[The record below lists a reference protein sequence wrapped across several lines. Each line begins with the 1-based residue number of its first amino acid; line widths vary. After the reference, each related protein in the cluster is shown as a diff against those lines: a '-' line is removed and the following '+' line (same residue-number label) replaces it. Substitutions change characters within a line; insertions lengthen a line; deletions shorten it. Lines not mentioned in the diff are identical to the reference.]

1 MAEPQVNNVLNEA
14 VPRAVAEDDDNLS
27 DEVLEQ
33 RFVDTFSISK
43 YLDSNR
49 YLTRNTRRMLSTLNQ
64 TSIKDDISPLSYD
77 DYQLLSEVIE
87 EIEDE
92 EIPSCKTDKRRNAL
106 EDLVKYLQMLERRD
120 GDKQRAFSE
129 WRDKKYGRIYD
140 TLEME
145 QLDQDELIEEYLEEY
160 YEGDHD
166 YDDYDY

>member
-1 MAEPQVNNVLNEA
+1 MAEPQVNNVVDEI
-14 VPRAVAEDDDNLS
+14 DDNNLS

-33 RFVDTFSISK
+33 IFVDTFSMSK
-43 YLDSNR
+43 YFEPKK
-49 YLTRNTRRMLSTLNQ
+49 YLRKETRRMLSNLIYQ
-64 TSIKDDISPLSYD
+64 TSIKDEIAPLTHD

-92 EIPSCKTDKRRNAL
+92 EIPSCKTDKRRDAL
-106 EDLVKYLQMLERRD
+106 EDLVKYLQILERRD

-129 WRDKKYGRIYD
+129 WRDKKYGKTYD

-145 QLDQDELIEEYLEEY
+145 QLDQDELIEEYLEDY
-160 YEGDHD
+160 YEGDHE

>member
-1 MAEPQVNNVLNEA
+1 MAEPQVNIEA

-43 YLDSNR
+43 YLDTKR
-49 YLTRNTRRMLSTLNQ
+49 FLTKETRKMLSNLMYQ
-64 TSIKDDISPLSYD
+64 TSIKDEIAPLSHD

-92 EIPSCKTDKRRNAL
+92 EIPSCKTDKRRIAL
-106 EDLVKYLQMLERRD
+106 EYLVKYLQILERRD

-129 WRDKKYGRIYD
+129 WRDNRYGKNYD

-145 QLDQDELIEEYLEEY
+145 ELDQDELIQEYLEDY
-160 YEGDHD
+160 YEGDHE
-166 YDDYDY
+166 YDDYDL